1 MALTSL
7 ILVII
12 IANICQEPGIHM
24 WEIER
29 KDRSHVLYPF
39 IFWCTFRLFPYL
51 GNNAAVTMGVH
62 ISLYDFDFIFFEN
75 SPKSGITGLY
85 NTSIFNLLWNFHT
98 DFHSG
103 YNSLYSH
110 QQFKMIPF
118 SPFPLSPSSKSRHW
132 ASLRKPAWVTSYMWL
147 GACEIWQLWLRS

>member
-1 MALTSL
+1 
-7 ILVII
+7 
-12 IANICQEPGIHM
+12 
-24 WEIER
+24 
-29 KDRSHVLYPF
+29 
-39 IFWCTFRLFPYL
+39 
-51 GNNAAVTMGVH
+51 MGVH

-110 QQFKMIPF
+110 QPEWKTQIYHGT
-118 SPFPLSPSSKSRHW
+118 KSRE
-132 ASLRKPAWVTSYMWL
+132 L
-147 GACEIWQLWLRS
+147 GSVLPQQWEKKIAVV